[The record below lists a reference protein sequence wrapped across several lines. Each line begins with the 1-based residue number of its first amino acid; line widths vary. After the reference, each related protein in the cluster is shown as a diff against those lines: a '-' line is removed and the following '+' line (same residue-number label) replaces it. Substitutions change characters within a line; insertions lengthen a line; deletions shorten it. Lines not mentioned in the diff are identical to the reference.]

1 MGERQAE
8 AVYSIGAVAAM
19 LGVAASTL
27 RAWEDRYGV
36 ITPARSEGSQR
47 LYSRDQVEQ
56 LRFIK
61 SQLEKGAS
69 AADAHRLL
77 AQELAAGRIPAAAA
91 ETSIEGR
98 HLVLLADRDPYTADL
113 AEYFLRTE
121 GYEVV
126 TALDATQAKVQ
137 FGERAP
143 HVVLL
148 DLLISGGAGFRLL
161 GEFVAAGSAR
171 VIAVSAID
179 SAEEAMR
186 NGAAAFLLKPLEPL
200 ELVSTVRDLLGTSA
214 LARRAGRTTQA
225 AH

>member
-61 SQLEKGAS
+61 SQLDKGAS

>member
-1 MGERQAE
+1 MSDQHEE

-19 LGVAASTL
+19 LGMAASTL

-36 ITPARSEGSQR
+36 INPARSGGLQR

-56 LRFIK
+56 LRYVK
-61 SQLEKGAS
+61 TQLDKGAS

-77 AQELAAGRIPAAAA
+77 AQELAAGRTPSAAA
-91 ETSIEGR
+91 EPSEDGR
-98 HLVLLADRDPYTADL
+98 HLVLLADRDPYAADL

-137 FGERAP
+137 FEERSP
-143 HVVLL
+143 QVVLL

-161 GEFVAAGSAR
+161 GDFVEAGPAR
-171 VIAVSAID
+171 VIAVSALD

-186 NGAAAFLLKPLEPL
+186 FGAAAFLRKPLEPL
-200 ELVSTVRDLLGTSA
+200 KLVSTVRDLLGTSA
-214 LARRAGRTTQA
+214 LARPAGRV
-225 AH
+225 AHRAL

>member
-1 MGERQAE
+1 
-8 AVYSIGAVAAM
+8 M
-19 LGVAASTL
+19 LGMTASTL

-36 ITPARSEGSQR
+36 ISPARSEGSQR

-56 LRFIK
+56 LRFVK
-61 SQLEKGAS
+61 AQLEKGAS

-77 AQELAAGRIPAAAA
+77 AQELAAGRTPAGGAA
-91 ETSIEGR
+91 ETGEDGR
-98 HLVLLADRDPYTADL
+98 HLVLVADRDPYAADL

-137 FGERAP
+137 FGERSP
-143 HVVLL
+143 HVVVL

-161 GEFVAAGSAR
+161 GEFVAAGTAP

-179 SAEEAMR
+179 SAEDAMR
-186 NGAAAFLLKPLEPL
+186 SGAAAFLRKPIEPL

-214 LARRAGRTTQA
+214 RLARPAGHAAQRAT
-225 AH
+225 

>member
-1 MGERQAE
+1 
-8 AVYSIGAVAAM
+8 M
-19 LGVAASTL
+19 LGMAASTL

-61 SQLEKGAS
+61 AQLEQGAS

-77 AQELAAGRIPAAAA
+77 AQELAAGRIPPAAADA
-91 ETSIEGR
+91 NVDGR
-98 HLVLLADRDPYTADL
+98 HLVLLADRDPYAADL

-137 FGERAP
+137 FGERSP
-143 HVVLL
+143 QVVLL

-186 NGAAAFLLKPLEPL
+186 SGAAAFLRKPLEPL

-214 LARRAGRTTQA
+214 LARQSRRAAQPA
-225 AH
+225 P

>member
-1 MGERQAE
+1 
-8 AVYSIGAVAAM
+8 M
-19 LGVAASTL
+19 LGMAASTL

-36 ITPARSEGSQR
+36 ISPARSEGSQR

-77 AQELAAGRIPAAAA
+77 AQELAAGHATAAREAN
-91 ETSIEGR
+91 GDDR
-98 HLVLLADRDPYTADL
+98 HLVLLADRDSYAADL

-137 FGERAP
+137 FGERSP
-143 HVVLL
+143 DVVLL

-186 NGAAAFLLKPLEPL
+186 SGASAFLQKPLEPL
-200 ELVSTVRDLLGTSA
+200 VLVSTVRDLLGTSA
-214 LARRAGRTTQA
+214 LAGLARRTVQSTP
-225 AH
+225 